1 MKLTTFAATTL
12 ALLLAGCYVIP
23 IDARNPPPVVY
34 PGGTAAETIN
44 LPPAQAQPLQ
54 LQARLYPIN
63 DIAGKMGV
71 LSAQVTDG
79 LNGHG
84 SFTLTSGNEVLQ
96 GEASRVGGDSPGFG
110 TVYRQVYGD
119 GRFPATGRRGIA
131 NAAGNRGTYIN
142 CEYVLTA
149 AARGTGAC
157 LFSNGAKYQIHFGG

>member
-1 MKLTTFAATTL
+1 MRNAALAATGF

-23 IDARNPPPVVY
+23 IDSRNPPPVVY
-34 PGGTAAETIN
+34 PGAATAEVASI
-44 LPPAQAQPLQ
+44 LPAQPQPVL

-63 DIAGKMGV
+63 DIAGKMGA
-71 LSAQVTDG
+71 LTAQVTDS

-84 SFTLTSGNEVLQ
+84 TFTLSNGNETLQ
-96 GEASRVGGDSPGFG
+96 GEATRVANDHPGFG
-110 TVYRQVYGD
+110 AVYRQVYGD
-119 GRFPATGRRGIA
+119 GRFPAGGRRGIA
-131 NAAGNRGTYIN
+131 NAVGNHGSYIN